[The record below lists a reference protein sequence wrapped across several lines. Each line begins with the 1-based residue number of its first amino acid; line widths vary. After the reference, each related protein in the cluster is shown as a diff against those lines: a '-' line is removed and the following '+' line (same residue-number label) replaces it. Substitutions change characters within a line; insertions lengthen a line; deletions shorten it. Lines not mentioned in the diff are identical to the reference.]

1 MVNVVY
7 TVAEIMEWS
16 LVSNFAAAMVAII
29 NPVGNVL
36 LFVAYTSTY
45 RASIQRLLAVLTTV
59 TITLLLLLFLFTGQ
73 TLLRFFGISLAAFQL
88 SGGILLLLIGIGMT
102 QGQSIKQKQTIASEV
117 DEKCQ
122 EDLQGLPCDPSEELS
137 EAAGSLWQEALTDF
151 GKIIVPLCVP
161 IFVGPGSISTVIIYS
176 SQTTDRSTFLGLVGV
191 IILTAVIV
199 LICLLLG
206 ETLKKVVNETG
217 LDIGLR
223 IFGLLLSAIG
233 AQFIL
238 GGLASATNGLIRP
251 EIVNLT

>member
-1 MVNVVY
+1 
-7 TVAEIMEWS
+7 MEWS

-45 RASIQRLLAVLTTV
+45 RVSIQRILALLTTI
-59 TITLLLLLFLFTGQ
+59 TITLLLLLFLLTGQ

-117 DEKCQ
+117 DEQCQ
-122 EDLQGLPCDPSEELS
+122 SEFQCLPCEPSESQIEG
-137 EAAGSLWQEALTDF
+137 AGALWQEALSDF

-176 SQTTDRSTFLGLVGV
+176 NQTTDRSTFLGLVGV
-191 IILTAVIV
+191 IVLTAIIV
-199 LICLLLG
+199 LISLLLG
-206 ETLKKVVNETG
+206 EKLKTVVTETG

-238 GGLASATNGLIRP
+238 GGLAAATNGLIRP
-251 EIVNLT
+251 EIVSLS